1 MVEIVVASLR
11 EPLELAWQAG
21 TAPDNLSAVCCL
33 SRPVPYRPVLTP
45 HTVFK
50 SLVCTT
56 WNVMEKWW

>member
-33 SRPVPYRPVLTP
+33 TRPVPSRPVLTRSR
-45 HTVFK
+45 HTRYS
-50 SLVCTT
+50 SLWFVLPG
-56 WNVMEKWW
+56 M